1 MSNVFTAVVNVCAPP
16 EPITLGDKEAMK
28 LRLADN
34 TGQRNSPRFFGM
46 LVTGYDAET
55 AKRLD
60 KGDQI
65 VVTGQLV
72 VNEYK
77 AKKAGKECKH
87 PCCVAAAKDGKV
99 CEKCN
104 K

>member
-1 MSNVFTAVVNVCAPP
+1 MTKILTAIAFAFTIGSAFAVD
-16 EPITLGDKEAMK
+16 IKEGSCC
-28 LRLADN
+28 D
-34 TGQRNSPRFFGM
+34 
-46 LVTGYDAET
+46 
-55 AKRLD
+55 
-60 KGDQI
+60 
-65 VVTGQLV
+65 
-72 VNEYK
+72 K